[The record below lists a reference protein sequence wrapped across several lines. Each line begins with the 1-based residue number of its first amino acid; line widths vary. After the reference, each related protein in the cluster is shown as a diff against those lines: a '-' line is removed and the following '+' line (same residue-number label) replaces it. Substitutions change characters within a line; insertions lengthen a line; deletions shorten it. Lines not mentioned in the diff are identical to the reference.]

1 MKKRILAALLAASM
15 ALCAGCGSQ
24 TSDDGEEQTAAG
36 TAVEVA
42 EVTKGA
48 MSTEYSVN
56 GKVVADN
63 EVQVFPMLAGQVLTL
78 SVSEGDKVAKGQT
91 LLNVDTS
98 SVTSTMSSLRESYN
112 ATKTATEKAIE
123 NAQIGVEQAQ
133 LAVENTEALLEAGA
147 AAEQDLT
154 KAKQGLAQAQ
164 AGVQQARAQ
173 QAASLA
179 QIQASMDQINKQAS
193 LGTVTAPCSGTVTA
207 VNVDRGGMASSAQP
221 SVVIAENG
229 AVEVQVSVA
238 EDVFTGIKVGDT
250 ASVTVSAVS
259 KESMN
264 GTVSTLP
271 DAKGNLFVQMGII
284 RSKVH
289 ISDLELIDEPVITT
303 PSLSKTGAGKI
314 RMSKSA
320 SVSTEINLLGKTVDE
335 AVAELDKYLDDAY
348 IAHLKT
354 VRIVHGKGTGAL
366 RKGVHNY
373 LKRQKH
379 VASYRL
385 GEFGEGDAGVTIVEF
400 KK

>member
-193 LGTVTAPCSGTVTA
+193 YGTVTAPCAGTVTA
-207 VNVDRGGMASSAQP
+207 VNVVQGGMASSAQP
-221 SVVIAENG
+221 AVVIAEDSRVKIN
-229 AVEVQVSVA
+229 ASVS
-238 EDVFTGIKVGDT
+238 EDVFAGLHTGDSAGVQI
-250 ASVTVSAVS
+250 SV
-259 KESMN
+259 
-264 GTVSTLP
+264 L
-271 DAKGNLFVQMGII
+271 
-284 RSKVH
+284 
-289 ISDLELIDEPVITT
+289 SDEV
-303 PSLSKTGAGKI
+303 
-314 RMSKSA
+314 KSA
-320 SVSTEINLLGKTVDE
+320 KIVSLPAAANQQTNLYDVSVSVPSGTEPAIGAFATVIFYTDRRENTLSVPTDCVLTGNDNERYLFTVDE
-335 AVAELDKYLDDAY
+335 SGTTAARVTVETGLVGKTNTEITSGLNEGDRVVVKGQSYLSDGSAVRVVTSD
-348 IAHLKT
+348 
-354 VRIVHGKGTGAL
+354 G
-366 RKGVHNY
+366 
-373 LKRQKH
+373 
-379 VASYRL
+379 
-385 GEFGEGDAGVTIVEF
+385 GEG
-400 KK
+400 

>member
-56 GKVVADN
+56 GKVAADN

-78 SVSEGDKVAKGQT
+78 SVSEGDKVTKGQT

-154 KAKQGLAQAQ
+154 KALLGLGQILQGLAQAQ

-193 LGTVTAPCSGTVTA
+193 YGTVTAPCAGTVTA
-207 VNVDRGGMASSAQP
+207 VNVVQGGMASSAQP
-221 SVVIAENG
+221 AVVIAEDSRVKIN
-229 AVEVQVSVA
+229 ASVS
-238 EDVFTGIKVGDT
+238 EDVFAGLHTGDSAGVQI
-250 ASVTVSAVS
+250 SV
-259 KESMN
+259 
-264 GTVSTLP
+264 L
-271 DAKGNLFVQMGII
+271 
-284 RSKVH
+284 
-289 ISDLELIDEPVITT
+289 SDEV
-303 PSLSKTGAGKI
+303 
-314 RMSKSA
+314 KSA
-320 SVSTEINLLGKTVDE
+320 KIVSLPAAANQQTNLYDVSVSVPSGTEPAIGAFATVIFYTDRRENTLSVPTECVLTGNDNERYLFTVDE
-335 AVAELDKYLDDAY
+335 SGTTAKRVTVETGLVGKTQTEITSGLSEGDRVVVKGQSYLSDGSAVRVVTSD
-348 IAHLKT
+348 
-354 VRIVHGKGTGAL
+354 G
-366 RKGVHNY
+366 
-373 LKRQKH
+373 
-379 VASYRL
+379 
-385 GEFGEGDAGVTIVEF
+385 GEG
-400 KK
+400 

>member
-15 ALCAGCGSQ
+15 ALGAGCGSQ

-193 LGTVTAPCSGTVTA
+193 YGTVTAPCAGTVTA
-207 VNVDRGGMASSAQP
+207 VNVVQGGMASSAQP
-221 SVVIAENG
+221 AVVIAEDSRVKIN
-229 AVEVQVSVA
+229 ASVS
-238 EDVFTGIKVGDT
+238 EDVFAGLHTGDSAGVQI
-250 ASVTVSAVS
+250 SV
-259 KESMN
+259 
-264 GTVSTLP
+264 L
-271 DAKGNLFVQMGII
+271 
-284 RSKVH
+284 
-289 ISDLELIDEPVITT
+289 SDEV
-303 PSLSKTGAGKI
+303 
-314 RMSKSA
+314 KSA
-320 SVSTEINLLGKTVDE
+320 KIVSLPAAANQQTNLYDVSVSVPSGTEPAIGAFATVIFYTDRRENTLSVPTDCVLTGNDNERYLFTVDE
-335 AVAELDKYLDDAY
+335 SGTTAARVTVETGLVGKTNTEITSGLNEGDRVVVKGQSYLSDGSAVRVVTSD
-348 IAHLKT
+348 
-354 VRIVHGKGTGAL
+354 G
-366 RKGVHNY
+366 
-373 LKRQKH
+373 
-379 VASYRL
+379 
-385 GEFGEGDAGVTIVEF
+385 GEG
-400 KK
+400 

>member
-1 MKKRILAALLAASM
+1 MKKRVIAALLAASM

-56 GKVVADN
+56 GKVAADN

-193 LGTVTAPCSGTVTA
+193 YGTVTAPCAGTVTA
-207 VNVDRGGMASSAQP
+207 VNVVQGGMASSAQP
-221 SVVIAENG
+221 AVVIAEDSRVKIN
-229 AVEVQVSVA
+229 ASVS
-238 EDVFTGIKVGDT
+238 EDVFAGLHTGDSAGVQI
-250 ASVTVSAVS
+250 SV
-259 KESMN
+259 
-264 GTVSTLP
+264 L
-271 DAKGNLFVQMGII
+271 
-284 RSKVH
+284 
-289 ISDLELIDEPVITT
+289 SDEV
-303 PSLSKTGAGKI
+303 
-314 RMSKSA
+314 KSA
-320 SVSTEINLLGKTVDE
+320 KIVSLPAAANQQTNLYDVSVSVPSGTEPAIGAFATVIFYTDRRENTLSVPTECVLTGNDNERYLFTVDE
-335 AVAELDKYLDDAY
+335 SGTTATRVTVETGLVGKTNTEITSGLNEGDRVVVKGQSYLSDGSAVRVVTSD
-348 IAHLKT
+348 
-354 VRIVHGKGTGAL
+354 G
-366 RKGVHNY
+366 
-373 LKRQKH
+373 
-379 VASYRL
+379 
-385 GEFGEGDAGVTIVEF
+385 GEG
-400 KK
+400 

>member
-193 LGTVTAPCSGTVTA
+193 YGTVTAPCAGTVTA
-207 VNVDRGGMASSAQP
+207 VNVVQGGMASSAQP
-221 SVVIAENG
+221 AVVIAEDSRVKIN
-229 AVEVQVSVA
+229 ASVS
-238 EDVFTGIKVGDT
+238 EDVFAGLHTGDSAGVQI
-250 ASVTVSAVS
+250 SV
-259 KESMN
+259 
-264 GTVSTLP
+264 L
-271 DAKGNLFVQMGII
+271 
-284 RSKVH
+284 
-289 ISDLELIDEPVITT
+289 SDEV
-303 PSLSKTGAGKI
+303 
-314 RMSKSA
+314 KSA
-320 SVSTEINLLGKTVDE
+320 KIVSLPAAANQQTNLYDVSVSVPSGTEPAIGAFATVIFYTDRRENTLSVPTDCVLTGNDNERYLFTVDE
-335 AVAELDKYLDDAY
+335 SGTTAARVTVETGLVGKTNTEITSGLSAGQQLVTVGQSYLSDGAAVR
-348 IAHLKT
+348 
-354 VRIVHGKGTGAL
+354 VV
-366 RKGVHNY
+366 
-373 LKRQKH
+373 
-379 VASYRL
+379 S
-385 GEFGEGDAGVTIVEF
+385 GED
-400 KK
+400 

>member
-56 GKVVADN
+56 GKVAADN

-193 LGTVTAPCSGTVTA
+193 YGTVTAPCAGTVTA
-207 VNVDRGGMASSAQP
+207 VNVVQGGMASSAQP
-221 SVVIAENG
+221 AVVIAEDSRVKIN
-229 AVEVQVSVA
+229 ASVS
-238 EDVFTGIKVGDT
+238 EDVFAGLHTGDSAGVQI
-250 ASVTVSAVS
+250 SV
-259 KESMN
+259 
-264 GTVSTLP
+264 L
-271 DAKGNLFVQMGII
+271 
-284 RSKVH
+284 
-289 ISDLELIDEPVITT
+289 SDEV
-303 PSLSKTGAGKI
+303 
-314 RMSKSA
+314 KSA
-320 SVSTEINLLGKTVDE
+320 KIVSLPAAANQQTNLYDVSVSVPSGTEPAIGAFATVIFYTDRRENTLSVPTECVLTGNDNERYLFTVDE
-335 AVAELDKYLDDAY
+335 SGTTAKRVTVETGLVGKTQTEITSGLNEGDRVVTKGQSYLSDGSAVRVVTSD
-348 IAHLKT
+348 
-354 VRIVHGKGTGAL
+354 G
-366 RKGVHNY
+366 
-373 LKRQKH
+373 
-379 VASYRL
+379 
-385 GEFGEGDAGVTIVEF
+385 GEG
-400 KK
+400 

>member
-193 LGTVTAPCSGTVTA
+193 YGTVTAPCAGTVTA
-207 VNVDRGGMASSAQP
+207 VNVVQGGMASSAQP
-221 SVVIAENG
+221 AVVIAEDSRVKIN
-229 AVEVQVSVA
+229 ASVS
-238 EDVFTGIKVGDT
+238 EDVFAGLHTGDSAGVQI
-250 ASVTVSAVS
+250 SV
-259 KESMN
+259 
-264 GTVSTLP
+264 L
-271 DAKGNLFVQMGII
+271 
-284 RSKVH
+284 
-289 ISDLELIDEPVITT
+289 SDEV
-303 PSLSKTGAGKI
+303 
-314 RMSKSA
+314 KSA
-320 SVSTEINLLGKTVDE
+320 KIVSLPAAANQQTNLYDVSVSVPSGTEPAIGAFATVIFYTDRRENTLSVPTDCVLTGNDNERYLFTVDE
-335 AVAELDKYLDDAY
+335 SGTTAARVTVETGLVG
-348 IAHLKT
+348 KT
-354 VRIVHGKGTGAL
+354 NTEITSGL
-366 RKGVHNY
+366 N
-373 LKRQKH
+373 
-379 VASYRL
+379 
-385 GEFGEGDAGVTIVEF
+385 EGDVVFNSYMMTTAYG
-400 KK
+400 

>member
-133 LAVENTEALLEAGA
+133 LAVENIEALLEAGA

-193 LGTVTAPCSGTVTA
+193 YGTVTAPCAGTVTA
-207 VNVDRGGMASSAQP
+207 VNVVQGGMASSAQP
-221 SVVIAENG
+221 AVVIAEDSRVKIN
-229 AVEVQVSVA
+229 ASVS
-238 EDVFTGIKVGDT
+238 EDVFAGLHTGDSAGVQI
-250 ASVTVSAVS
+250 SV
-259 KESMN
+259 
-264 GTVSTLP
+264 L
-271 DAKGNLFVQMGII
+271 
-284 RSKVH
+284 
-289 ISDLELIDEPVITT
+289 SDEV
-303 PSLSKTGAGKI
+303 
-314 RMSKSA
+314 KSA
-320 SVSTEINLLGKTVDE
+320 KIVSLPAAANQQTNLYDVSVSVPSGTEPAIGAFATVIFYTDRRENTLSVPTDCVLTGNDNERYLFTVDE
-335 AVAELDKYLDDAY
+335 SGTTAARVTVETGLVGKTNTEITSGLNEGDRVVVKGQSYLSDGSAVRVVTSD
-348 IAHLKT
+348 
-354 VRIVHGKGTGAL
+354 G
-366 RKGVHNY
+366 
-373 LKRQKH
+373 
-379 VASYRL
+379 
-385 GEFGEGDAGVTIVEF
+385 GEG
-400 KK
+400 

>member
-193 LGTVTAPCSGTVTA
+193 YGTVTAPCAGTVTA
-207 VNVDRGGMASSAQP
+207 VNVVQGGMASSAQP
-221 SVVIAENG
+221 AVVIAEDSRVKIN
-229 AVEVQVSVA
+229 ASVS
-238 EDVFTGIKVGDT
+238 EDVFAGLHTGDSAGVQI
-250 ASVTVSAVS
+250 SV
-259 KESMN
+259 
-264 GTVSTLP
+264 L
-271 DAKGNLFVQMGII
+271 
-284 RSKVH
+284 
-289 ISDLELIDEPVITT
+289 SDEV
-303 PSLSKTGAGKI
+303 
-314 RMSKSA
+314 KSA
-320 SVSTEINLLGKTVDE
+320 KIVSLPAAAHQQTNLYDVSVSVPSGTEPAIGAFATVIFYTDRRENTLSVPTDCVLTGNDNERYLFTVDE
-335 AVAELDKYLDDAY
+335 SGTTAARVTVETGLVGKTNTEITSGLNEGDRVVVKGQSYLSDGSAVRVVTSD
-348 IAHLKT
+348 
-354 VRIVHGKGTGAL
+354 G
-366 RKGVHNY
+366 
-373 LKRQKH
+373 
-379 VASYRL
+379 
-385 GEFGEGDAGVTIVEF
+385 GEG
-400 KK
+400 

>member
-1 MKKRILAALLAASM
+1 MKKRVIAALLAASM

-56 GKVVADN
+56 GKVAADN

-193 LGTVTAPCSGTVTA
+193 YGTVTAPCAGTVTT
-207 VNVDRGGMASSAQP
+207 VNVVQGGMASSAQP
-221 SVVIAENG
+221 AVVIAEDSRVKIN
-229 AVEVQVSVA
+229 ASVS
-238 EDVFTGIKVGDT
+238 EDVFAGLHTGDSAGVQI
-250 ASVTVSAVS
+250 SV
-259 KESMN
+259 
-264 GTVSTLP
+264 L
-271 DAKGNLFVQMGII
+271 
-284 RSKVH
+284 
-289 ISDLELIDEPVITT
+289 SDEV
-303 PSLSKTGAGKI
+303 
-314 RMSKSA
+314 KSA
-320 SVSTEINLLGKTVDE
+320 KIVSLPAAANQQTNLYDVSVSVPSGTEPAIGAFATVIFYTDRRENTLSVPTECVLTGNDNERYLFTVDE
-335 AVAELDKYLDDAY
+335 SGTTAARVTVETGLVGKTNTEITSGLNEGDRVVVKGQSYLSDGSAVRVVTSD
-348 IAHLKT
+348 
-354 VRIVHGKGTGAL
+354 G
-366 RKGVHNY
+366 
-373 LKRQKH
+373 
-379 VASYRL
+379 
-385 GEFGEGDAGVTIVEF
+385 GEG
-400 KK
+400 

>member
-1 MKKRILAALLAASM
+1 MKKRVLAALLAASM

-24 TSDDGEEQTAAG
+24 TSDDREEQTAAG

-193 LGTVTAPCSGTVTA
+193 YGTVTAPCAGTVTA
-207 VNVDRGGMASSAQP
+207 VNVVQGGMASSAQP
-221 SVVIAENG
+221 AVVIAEDSRVKIN
-229 AVEVQVSVA
+229 ASVS
-238 EDVFTGIKVGDT
+238 EDVFAGLHTGDSAGVQI
-250 ASVTVSAVS
+250 SV
-259 KESMN
+259 
-264 GTVSTLP
+264 L
-271 DAKGNLFVQMGII
+271 
-284 RSKVH
+284 
-289 ISDLELIDEPVITT
+289 SDEV
-303 PSLSKTGAGKI
+303 
-314 RMSKSA
+314 KSA
-320 SVSTEINLLGKTVDE
+320 KIVSLPAAANQQTNLYDVSVSVPSGTEPAIGAFATVIFYTDRRENTLSVPTECVLTGNDNERYLFTVDE
-335 AVAELDKYLDDAY
+335 SGTTAARVTVETGLVGKTNTEIISGLNEGDRVVVKGQSYLSDGSAVR
-348 IAHLKT
+348 
-354 VRIVHGKGTGAL
+354 VVTGD
-366 RKGVHNY
+366 G
-373 LKRQKH
+373 
-379 VASYRL
+379 
-385 GEFGEGDAGVTIVEF
+385 GEG
-400 KK
+400 

>member
-193 LGTVTAPCSGTVTA
+193 YGTVTAPCAGTVTA
-207 VNVDRGGMASSAQP
+207 VNVVQGGMASSAQP
-221 SVVIAENG
+221 AVVIAEDSRVKIN
-229 AVEVQVSVA
+229 ASVS
-238 EDVFTGIKVGDT
+238 EDVFAGLHTGDSAGVQI
-250 ASVTVSAVS
+250 SV
-259 KESMN
+259 
-264 GTVSTLP
+264 L
-271 DAKGNLFVQMGII
+271 
-284 RSKVH
+284 
-289 ISDLELIDEPVITT
+289 SDEV
-303 PSLSKTGAGKI
+303 
-314 RMSKSA
+314 KSA
-320 SVSTEINLLGKTVDE
+320 KIVSLPAAANQQTNLYDVSVSVPSGTEPAIGAFATVIFYTDRRENTLSVPTECVLTGNDNERYLFTVDE
-335 AVAELDKYLDDAY
+335 SGTTAARVTVETGLVGKTNTEITSGLNEGDRVVVKGQSYLSDGSAVR
-348 IAHLKT
+348 
-354 VRIVHGKGTGAL
+354 VVTGD
-366 RKGVHNY
+366 G
-373 LKRQKH
+373 
-379 VASYRL
+379 
-385 GEFGEGDAGVTIVEF
+385 GEG
-400 KK
+400 

>member
-78 SVSEGDKVAKGQT
+78 SVSEGDKVAKGQI

-164 AGVQQARAQ
+164 TGVQQARAQ

-193 LGTVTAPCSGTVTA
+193 YGTVTAPCAGTVTA
-207 VNVDRGGMASSAQP
+207 VNVVQGGMASSAQP
-221 SVVIAENG
+221 AVVIAEDSRVKIN
-229 AVEVQVSVA
+229 ASVS
-238 EDVFTGIKVGDT
+238 EDVFAGLHTGDSAGVQI
-250 ASVTVSAVS
+250 SV
-259 KESMN
+259 
-264 GTVSTLP
+264 L
-271 DAKGNLFVQMGII
+271 
-284 RSKVH
+284 
-289 ISDLELIDEPVITT
+289 SDEV
-303 PSLSKTGAGKI
+303 
-314 RMSKSA
+314 KSA
-320 SVSTEINLLGKTVDE
+320 KIVSLPAAANQQTNLYDVSVSVPSGTEPAIGAFATVIFYTDRRENTLSVPTDCVLTGNDNERYLFTVDE
-335 AVAELDKYLDDAY
+335 SGTTAARVTVETGLVGKTNTEITSGLNEGDRVVVKGQSYLSDGSAVRVVTSD
-348 IAHLKT
+348 
-354 VRIVHGKGTGAL
+354 G
-366 RKGVHNY
+366 
-373 LKRQKH
+373 
-379 VASYRL
+379 
-385 GEFGEGDAGVTIVEF
+385 GEG
-400 KK
+400 

>member
-193 LGTVTAPCSGTVTA
+193 YGTVTAPCAGTVTT
-207 VNVDRGGMASSAQP
+207 VNVVQGGMASSAQP
-221 SVVIAENG
+221 AVVIAEDSRVKIN
-229 AVEVQVSVA
+229 ASVS
-238 EDVFTGIKVGDT
+238 EDVFAGLHTGDSAGVQI
-250 ASVTVSAVS
+250 SV
-259 KESMN
+259 
-264 GTVSTLP
+264 L
-271 DAKGNLFVQMGII
+271 
-284 RSKVH
+284 
-289 ISDLELIDEPVITT
+289 SDEV
-303 PSLSKTGAGKI
+303 
-314 RMSKSA
+314 KSA
-320 SVSTEINLLGKTVDE
+320 KIVSLPAAANQQTNLYDVSVSVPSGTEPAIGAFATVIFYTDRRENTLSVPTDCVLTGNDNERYLFTVDE
-335 AVAELDKYLDDAY
+335 SGTTAARVTVETGLVGKTNTEITSGLNEGDRVVVKGQSYLSDGSAVRVVTSD
-348 IAHLKT
+348 
-354 VRIVHGKGTGAL
+354 G
-366 RKGVHNY
+366 
-373 LKRQKH
+373 
-379 VASYRL
+379 
-385 GEFGEGDAGVTIVEF
+385 GEG
-400 KK
+400 

>member
-63 EVQVFPMLAGQVLTL
+63 EVQVFPMLAGQLLTL

-193 LGTVTAPCSGTVTA
+193 YGTVTAPCAGTVTA
-207 VNVDRGGMASSAQP
+207 VNVVQGGMASSAQP
-221 SVVIAENG
+221 AVVIAEDSRVKIN
-229 AVEVQVSVA
+229 ASVS
-238 EDVFTGIKVGDT
+238 EDVFAGLHTGDSAGVQI
-250 ASVTVSAVS
+250 SV
-259 KESMN
+259 
-264 GTVSTLP
+264 L
-271 DAKGNLFVQMGII
+271 
-284 RSKVH
+284 
-289 ISDLELIDEPVITT
+289 SDEV
-303 PSLSKTGAGKI
+303 
-314 RMSKSA
+314 KSA
-320 SVSTEINLLGKTVDE
+320 KIVSLPAAANQQTNLYDVSVSVPSGTEPAIGAFATVIFYTDRRENTLSVPTDCVLTGNDNERYLFTVDE
-335 AVAELDKYLDDAY
+335 SGTTAARVTVETGLVGKTNTEITSGLNEGDRVVVKGQSYLSDGSAVRVVTSD
-348 IAHLKT
+348 
-354 VRIVHGKGTGAL
+354 G
-366 RKGVHNY
+366 
-373 LKRQKH
+373 
-379 VASYRL
+379 
-385 GEFGEGDAGVTIVEF
+385 GEG
-400 KK
+400 

>member
-1 MKKRILAALLAASM
+1 MKKRVLAALLAASM

-56 GKVVADN
+56 GKVAADN

-78 SVSEGDKVAKGQT
+78 SVSEGDKVTKGQT

-193 LGTVTAPCSGTVTA
+193 YGTVTAPCAGTVTA
-207 VNVDRGGMASSAQP
+207 VNVVQGGMASSAQP
-221 SVVIAENG
+221 AVVIAEDSRVKIN
-229 AVEVQVSVA
+229 ASVS
-238 EDVFTGIKVGDT
+238 EDVFAGLHTGDSAGVQI
-250 ASVTVSAVS
+250 SV
-259 KESMN
+259 
-264 GTVSTLP
+264 L
-271 DAKGNLFVQMGII
+271 
-284 RSKVH
+284 
-289 ISDLELIDEPVITT
+289 SDEV
-303 PSLSKTGAGKI
+303 
-314 RMSKSA
+314 KSA
-320 SVSTEINLLGKTVDE
+320 KIVSLPAAANQQTNLYDVSVSVPDGTEPAIGAFATVIFYTLSVPTECVLTGNDNERYLFTVDE
-335 AVAELDKYLDDAY
+335 SGTTAARVTVETGLVGKTNTEITSGLNEGDRVVVKGQSYLSDGSAVR
-348 IAHLKT
+348 
-354 VRIVHGKGTGAL
+354 VVTGD
-366 RKGVHNY
+366 G
-373 LKRQKH
+373 
-379 VASYRL
+379 
-385 GEFGEGDAGVTIVEF
+385 GEG
-400 KK
+400 

>member
-1 MKKRILAALLAASM
+1 MKKRILAALLAAAM

-193 LGTVTAPCSGTVTA
+193 YGTVTAPCAGTVTA
-207 VNVDRGGMASSAQP
+207 VNVVQGGMASSAQP
-221 SVVIAENG
+221 AVVIAEDSRVKIN
-229 AVEVQVSVA
+229 ASVS
-238 EDVFTGIKVGDT
+238 EDVFAGLHTGDSAGVQI
-250 ASVTVSAVS
+250 SV
-259 KESMN
+259 
-264 GTVSTLP
+264 L
-271 DAKGNLFVQMGII
+271 
-284 RSKVH
+284 
-289 ISDLELIDEPVITT
+289 SDEV
-303 PSLSKTGAGKI
+303 
-314 RMSKSA
+314 KSA
-320 SVSTEINLLGKTVDE
+320 KIVSLPAAANQQTNLYDVSVSVPSGTEPAIGAFATVIFYTDRRENTLSVPTDCVLTGNDNERYLFTVDE
-335 AVAELDKYLDDAY
+335 SGTTAARVTVETGLVGKTNTEITSGLNEGDRVVVKGQSYLSDGSAVRVVTSD
-348 IAHLKT
+348 
-354 VRIVHGKGTGAL
+354 G
-366 RKGVHNY
+366 
-373 LKRQKH
+373 
-379 VASYRL
+379 
-385 GEFGEGDAGVTIVEF
+385 GEG
-400 KK
+400 

>member
-193 LGTVTAPCSGTVTA
+193 YGTVTAPCAGTVTA
-207 VNVDRGGMASSAQP
+207 VNVVQGGMASSAQP
-221 SVVIAENG
+221 AVVIAEDSRVKIN
-229 AVEVQVSVA
+229 ASVS
-238 EDVFTGIKVGDT
+238 EDVFAGLHTGDSAGVQI
-250 ASVTVSAVS
+250 SV
-259 KESMN
+259 
-264 GTVSTLP
+264 L
-271 DAKGNLFVQMGII
+271 
-284 RSKVH
+284 
-289 ISDLELIDEPVITT
+289 SDEV
-303 PSLSKTGAGKI
+303 
-314 RMSKSA
+314 KSA
-320 SVSTEINLLGKTVDE
+320 KIVSLPAAANQQTNLYDVSVSVPSGTEPAIGAFATVIFYTDRRENTLSVPTDCVLTGNDNERYLFTVDE
-335 AVAELDKYLDDAY
+335 SGTTAARVTVETGLVGKTNTEITSGLNEGDRVVVKGQSYLSDGSAVRVVTCD
-348 IAHLKT
+348 
-354 VRIVHGKGTGAL
+354 G
-366 RKGVHNY
+366 
-373 LKRQKH
+373 
-379 VASYRL
+379 
-385 GEFGEGDAGVTIVEF
+385 GEG
-400 KK
+400 

>member
-1 MKKRILAALLAASM
+1 MKKRVLAALLAASM

-56 GKVVADN
+56 GKVAADN

-78 SVSEGDKVAKGQT
+78 SVSEGDKVTKGQT

-193 LGTVTAPCSGTVTA
+193 YGTVTAPCAGTVTA
-207 VNVDRGGMASSAQP
+207 VNVVQGGMASSAQP
-221 SVVIAENG
+221 AVVIAEDSRVKIN
-229 AVEVQVSVA
+229 ASVS
-238 EDVFTGIKVGDT
+238 EDVFAGLHTGDSAGVQI
-250 ASVTVSAVS
+250 SV
-259 KESMN
+259 
-264 GTVSTLP
+264 L
-271 DAKGNLFVQMGII
+271 
-284 RSKVH
+284 
-289 ISDLELIDEPVITT
+289 SDEV
-303 PSLSKTGAGKI
+303 
-314 RMSKSA
+314 KSA
-320 SVSTEINLLGKTVDE
+320 KIVSLPAAANQQTNLYDVSVSVPSGTEPAIGAFATVIFYTDRRENTLSVPTECVLTGNDNERYLFTVDE
-335 AVAELDKYLDDAY
+335 SGTTAARVTVETGLVGKTNTEITSGLNEGDRVVVKGQSYLSDGSAVR
-348 IAHLKT
+348 
-354 VRIVHGKGTGAL
+354 VVTGD
-366 RKGVHNY
+366 G
-373 LKRQKH
+373 
-379 VASYRL
+379 
-385 GEFGEGDAGVTIVEF
+385 GEG
-400 KK
+400 

>member
-147 AAEQDLT
+147 ATEQDLT

-193 LGTVTAPCSGTVTA
+193 YGTVTAPCAGTVTA
-207 VNVDRGGMASSAQP
+207 VNVVQGGMASSAQP
-221 SVVIAENG
+221 AVVIAEDSRVKIN
-229 AVEVQVSVA
+229 ASVS
-238 EDVFTGIKVGDT
+238 EDVFAGLHTGDSAGVQI
-250 ASVTVSAVS
+250 SV
-259 KESMN
+259 
-264 GTVSTLP
+264 L
-271 DAKGNLFVQMGII
+271 
-284 RSKVH
+284 
-289 ISDLELIDEPVITT
+289 SDEV
-303 PSLSKTGAGKI
+303 
-314 RMSKSA
+314 KSA
-320 SVSTEINLLGKTVDE
+320 KIVSLPAAANQQTNLYDVSVSVPSGTEPAIGAFATVIFYTDRRENTLSVPTDCVLTGNDNERYLFTVDE
-335 AVAELDKYLDDAY
+335 SGTTAARVTVETGLVGKTNTEITSGLNEGDRVVVKGQSYLSDGSAVRVVTSD
-348 IAHLKT
+348 
-354 VRIVHGKGTGAL
+354 G
-366 RKGVHNY
+366 
-373 LKRQKH
+373 
-379 VASYRL
+379 
-385 GEFGEGDAGVTIVEF
+385 GEG
-400 KK
+400 

>member
-1 MKKRILAALLAASM
+1 MKKCILAALLAASM

-193 LGTVTAPCSGTVTA
+193 YGTVTAPCAGTVTA
-207 VNVDRGGMASSAQP
+207 VNVVQGGMASSAQP
-221 SVVIAENG
+221 AVVIAEDSRVKIN
-229 AVEVQVSVA
+229 ASVS
-238 EDVFTGIKVGDT
+238 EDVFAGLHTGDSAGVQI
-250 ASVTVSAVS
+250 SV
-259 KESMN
+259 
-264 GTVSTLP
+264 L
-271 DAKGNLFVQMGII
+271 
-284 RSKVH
+284 
-289 ISDLELIDEPVITT
+289 SDEV
-303 PSLSKTGAGKI
+303 
-314 RMSKSA
+314 KSA
-320 SVSTEINLLGKTVDE
+320 KIVSLPAAANQQTNLYDVSVSVPSGTEPAIGAFATVIFYTDRRENTLSVPTDCVLTGNDNERYLFTVDE
-335 AVAELDKYLDDAY
+335 SGTTAARVTVETGLVGKTNTEITSGLNEGDRVVVKGQSYLSDGSAVRVVTSD
-348 IAHLKT
+348 
-354 VRIVHGKGTGAL
+354 G
-366 RKGVHNY
+366 
-373 LKRQKH
+373 
-379 VASYRL
+379 
-385 GEFGEGDAGVTIVEF
+385 GEG
-400 KK
+400 

>member
-193 LGTVTAPCSGTVTA
+193 YGTVTAPCAGTVTA
-207 VNVDRGGMASSAQP
+207 VNVVQGGMASSAQP
-221 SVVIAENG
+221 AVVIAEDSRVKIN
-229 AVEVQVSVA
+229 ASVS
-238 EDVFTGIKVGDT
+238 EDVFAGLHIGDS
-250 ASVTVSAVS
+250 AGVQISV
-259 KESMN
+259 
-264 GTVSTLP
+264 L
-271 DAKGNLFVQMGII
+271 
-284 RSKVH
+284 
-289 ISDLELIDEPVITT
+289 SDEV
-303 PSLSKTGAGKI
+303 
-314 RMSKSA
+314 KSA
-320 SVSTEINLLGKTVDE
+320 KIVSLPAAANQQTNLYDVSVSVPSGTEPAIGAFATVIFYTDRRENTLSVPTDCVLTGNDNERYLFTVDE
-335 AVAELDKYLDDAY
+335 SGTTAARVTVETGLVGKTNTEITSGLNEGDRVVVKGQSYLSDGSAVRVVTSD
-348 IAHLKT
+348 
-354 VRIVHGKGTGAL
+354 G
-366 RKGVHNY
+366 
-373 LKRQKH
+373 
-379 VASYRL
+379 
-385 GEFGEGDAGVTIVEF
+385 GEG
-400 KK
+400 

>member
-1 MKKRILAALLAASM
+1 MKKRVLAALLAASM

-24 TSDDGEEQTAAG
+24 TSDDREEQTAAG

-56 GKVVADN
+56 GKVAADN

-193 LGTVTAPCSGTVTA
+193 YGTVTAPCAGTVTA
-207 VNVDRGGMASSAQP
+207 VNVVQGGMASSAQP
-221 SVVIAENG
+221 AVVIAEDSRVKIN
-229 AVEVQVSVA
+229 ASVS
-238 EDVFTGIKVGDT
+238 EDVFAGLHTGDSAGVQI
-250 ASVTVSAVS
+250 SV
-259 KESMN
+259 
-264 GTVSTLP
+264 L
-271 DAKGNLFVQMGII
+271 
-284 RSKVH
+284 
-289 ISDLELIDEPVITT
+289 SDEV
-303 PSLSKTGAGKI
+303 
-314 RMSKSA
+314 KSA
-320 SVSTEINLLGKTVDE
+320 KIVSLPAAANQQTNLYDVSVSVPSGTEPAIGAFATVIFYTDRRENTLSVPTECVLTGNDNERYLFTVDE
-335 AVAELDKYLDDAY
+335 SGTTAARVTVETGLVGKTNTEIISGLNEGDRVVVKGQSYLSDGSAVR
-348 IAHLKT
+348 
-354 VRIVHGKGTGAL
+354 VVTGD
-366 RKGVHNY
+366 G
-373 LKRQKH
+373 
-379 VASYRL
+379 
-385 GEFGEGDAGVTIVEF
+385 GEG
-400 KK
+400 

>member
-1 MKKRILAALLAASM
+1 MKKRVLAALLAASM

-56 GKVVADN
+56 GKVAADN

-164 AGVQQARAQ
+164 AQ

-193 LGTVTAPCSGTVTA
+193 YGTVTAPCAGTVTA
-207 VNVDRGGMASSAQP
+207 VNVVQGGMASSAQP
-221 SVVIAENG
+221 AVVIAEDSRVKIN
-229 AVEVQVSVA
+229 ASVS
-238 EDVFTGIKVGDT
+238 EDVFAGLHTGDSAGVQI
-250 ASVTVSAVS
+250 SV
-259 KESMN
+259 
-264 GTVSTLP
+264 L
-271 DAKGNLFVQMGII
+271 
-284 RSKVH
+284 
-289 ISDLELIDEPVITT
+289 SDEV
-303 PSLSKTGAGKI
+303 
-314 RMSKSA
+314 KSA
-320 SVSTEINLLGKTVDE
+320 KIVSLPAAANQQTNLYDVSVSVPDGTEPAIGAFATVIFYTDRRENTLSVPTECVLTGNDNERYLFTVDE
-335 AVAELDKYLDDAY
+335 SGTTAKRVTVETGLVGKTQTEITSGLSEGDRVVTKGQSYLSDGSAVRVVTSD
-348 IAHLKT
+348 
-354 VRIVHGKGTGAL
+354 G
-366 RKGVHNY
+366 
-373 LKRQKH
+373 
-379 VASYRL
+379 
-385 GEFGEGDAGVTIVEF
+385 GEG
-400 KK
+400 

>member
-56 GKVVADN
+56 GKVAADN

-78 SVSEGDKVAKGQT
+78 SVSEGDKVTKGQT

-193 LGTVTAPCSGTVTA
+193 YGTVTAPCAGTVTA
-207 VNVDRGGMASSAQP
+207 VNVVQGGMASSAQP
-221 SVVIAENG
+221 AIVIAEDSRVKIN
-229 AVEVQVSVA
+229 ASVS
-238 EDVFTGIKVGDT
+238 EDVFAGLHTGDSAGVQI
-250 ASVTVSAVS
+250 SV
-259 KESMN
+259 
-264 GTVSTLP
+264 L
-271 DAKGNLFVQMGII
+271 
-284 RSKVH
+284 
-289 ISDLELIDEPVITT
+289 SDEV
-303 PSLSKTGAGKI
+303 
-314 RMSKSA
+314 KSA
-320 SVSTEINLLGKTVDE
+320 KIVSLPAAANQQTNLYDVSVSVPDGTAPAIGAFATVIFYTDRRENTLSVPTECVLTGNDNERYLFTVDE
-335 AVAELDKYLDDAY
+335 GGTTAKRVTVETGLVGKTQTEITSGLNEGDRVVTKGQAYLSDGSAVRVVTSD
-348 IAHLKT
+348 
-354 VRIVHGKGTGAL
+354 G
-366 RKGVHNY
+366 
-373 LKRQKH
+373 
-379 VASYRL
+379 
-385 GEFGEGDAGVTIVEF
+385 GEG
-400 KK
+400 

>member
-193 LGTVTAPCSGTVTA
+193 YGTVTAPCAGTVTA
-207 VNVDRGGMASSAQP
+207 VNVVQGGMASSAQP
-221 SVVIAENG
+221 AVVIAEDSR
-229 AVEVQVSVA
+229 V
-238 EDVFTGIKVGDT
+238 
-250 ASVTVSAVS
+250 
-259 KESMN
+259 
-264 GTVSTLP
+264 
-271 DAKGNLFVQMGII
+271 
-284 RSKVH
+284 
-289 ISDLELIDEPVITT
+289 
-303 PSLSKTGAGKI
+303 KI
-314 RMSKSA
+314 NA
-320 SVSTEINLLGKTVDE
+320 SVS
-335 AVAELDKYLDDAY
+335 ELSL
-348 IAHLKT
+348 IH
-354 VRIVHGKGTGAL
+354 I
-366 RKGVHNY
+366 
-373 LKRQKH
+373 
-379 VASYRL
+379 
-385 GEFGEGDAGVTIVEF
+385 
-400 KK
+400 